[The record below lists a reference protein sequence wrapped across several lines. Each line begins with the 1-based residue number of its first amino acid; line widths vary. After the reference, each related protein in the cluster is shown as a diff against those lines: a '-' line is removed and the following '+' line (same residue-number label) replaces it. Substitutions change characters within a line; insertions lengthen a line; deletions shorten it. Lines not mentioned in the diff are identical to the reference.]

1 MSKIVERVIVSPLME
16 YLSTNDLLRH
26 VQSAYRKRHSTEAA
40 MLRVLSDVLLA
51 AEVQQVTLFTMLDLS
66 AVFDCVDR
74 AILLSAFRLVYHRH
88 HQVDKCKY

>member
-1 MSKIVERVIVSPLME
+1 
-16 YLSTNDLLRH
+16 
-26 VQSAYRKRHSTEAA
+26 